1 MLPNAIMCAILLN
14 GLVPYTRA
22 RHVHHK
28 PLHKHVHRAEPPS
41 PTFTSTIAGEAQPSD
56 LQAFQG
62 QVDDLTKYIL
72 SSIADIERRLRDLE
86 KVLASLQGTPLTS
99 STTTDQALPS
109 LDSTPVTSAYAQST
123 VSASVTTTT
132 TPALPIATSYGNRT
146 AYTFHPD
153 AKDNVAVY
161 YGQSA
166 KTTAGGLAALCRNQN
181 VDIVVLAFVN
191 DFFSVNGY
199 PTINFGPACDPPTDD
214 QKATAP
220 GLLHCPRL
228 ASQIK
233 VCQHLGKPVLVSLGG
248 YIANTSFTSNAQAKE
263 FAGTLWN
270 LFGAGNET
278 TAIRPFGPDVVV
290 DGFDIDN
297 ENHNTTFY
305 NTFATALR
313 THMSQDKSKRYYI
326 TAAPQC
332 PIPDESIPLQ
342 LMRQADF
349 VWVQFYNNPSCNLN
363 STGFEASF
371 KAWSKLLANGA
382 GKHKPRLY
390 IGGGAADP
398 AGSGYVAGQELRR
411 HTNLVKNLRV
421 KNLGGMMLWDGS
433 MGIQNVDKHGHGYLH
448 YAKAAVQLKQSPFAT
463 TLPTSIRPR
472 VSCDKLPTRP
482 SNDMLRYIV

>member
-1 MLPNAIMCAILLN
+1 MHSNALLCAILLN
-14 GLVPYTRA
+14 VLVPYTRA

-41 PTFTSTIAGEAQPSD
+41 PTFTSAIPNDTPSSD

-62 QVDDLTKYIL
+62 QLDDLTNDIL
-72 SSIADIERRLRDLE
+72 SSIADFERRLRDLE
-86 KVLASLQGTPLTS
+86 KVLASLQGTSLTS
-99 STTTDQALPS
+99 STTIDQGQS
-109 LDSTPVTSAYAQST
+109 SRVRSAYAQPT
-123 VSASVTTTT
+123 VSASVTTTRS
-132 TPALPIATSYGNRT
+132 PSWAIATPYGNRT
-146 AYTFHPD
+146 AYTFRPD

-166 KTTAGGLAALCRNQN
+166 KTTVGGLAALCRNQN

-199 PTINFGPACDPPTDD
+199 PTINFGPACDPPNDA
-214 QKATAP
+214 QKAIAP

-248 YIANTSFTSNAQAKE
+248 YIADSSFQSNAQAKE

-313 THMSQDKSKRYYI
+313 THMSRDKSKRYYI
-326 TAAPQC
+326 SAAPQC

-371 KAWSKLLANGA
+371 KAWSNLLANGT
-382 GKHKPRLY
+382 GRHKPRLY

-398 AGSGYVAGQELRR
+398 AGTGYVEGQELRR
-411 HTNLVKNLRV
+411 HTNLAKNLRV

-433 MGIQNVDKHGHGYLH
+433 MGIQNVDKFGHGYLH
-448 YAKAAVQLKQSPFAT
+448 YAKAAVQ
-463 TLPTSIRPR
+463 
-472 VSCDKLPTRP
+472 
-482 SNDMLRYIV
+482 